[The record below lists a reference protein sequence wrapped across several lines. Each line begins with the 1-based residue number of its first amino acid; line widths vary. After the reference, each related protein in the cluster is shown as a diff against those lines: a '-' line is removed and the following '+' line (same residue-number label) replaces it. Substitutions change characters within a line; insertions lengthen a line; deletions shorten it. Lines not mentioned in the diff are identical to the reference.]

1 MRVTNRMLINNMVN
15 NIGTNLRRMEK
26 YQNQL
31 TTGKKINVPS
41 DDPVVAARALKLRT
55 DVSRLKQYEKNV
67 KDALSW
73 MEITESS
80 LGNIT
85 EILHRA
91 RVLAVQGANGPQ
103 TSDDTK
109 KIAEEVTQLKHQ
121 LVQVGNSTYSGRYIF
136 SGFKTDQKL
145 LNEDGS
151 FAIDVNN
158 FEISASN
165 DDKIV
170 YEVDIGDDIHINLT
184 GGDVFNNG
192 GNAIASN
199 QPSMME
205 LFDDFIA
212 ALNAGDHEAVSE
224 FVDDIDEH
232 MDNIARVRA
241 DVGARYN
248 RLELTE
254 NRLSKNIYNFTK
266 LMSENE
272 DIDQA
277 ENIMFLKSEE
287 NVYQASLAG
296 GARIIQSSLMDFL
309 R

>member
-1 MRVTNRMLINNMVN
+1 MRVTNRMLINNMIN
-15 NIGTNLRRMEK
+15 NIGGNLRRMEK
-26 YQNQL
+26 YQNRL
-31 TTGKKINVPS
+31 STGKKINVPS

-55 DVSRLKQYEKNV
+55 DVSRLEQYDRNV

-80 LGNIT
+80 LANIT
-85 EILHRA
+85 DILHRA
-91 RVLAVQGANGPQ
+91 RVLAVQGANGTTTPE
-103 TSDDTK
+103 DTQ
-109 KIAEEVTQLKHQ
+109 KIEEEVKQLKHQ
-121 LVQVGNSTYSGRYIF
+121 LIQVANSTYSGRYIF

-151 FAIDVNN
+151 FAIEVINDV
-158 FEISASN
+158 E
-165 DDKIV
+165 KIV
-170 YEVDIGDDIHINLT
+170 YEVDIGDDIRINLT

-192 GNAIASN
+192 GDATALDPNSPLMI
-199 QPSMME
+199 E
-205 LFDDFIA
+205 LFNQFIA
-212 ALNAGDHEAVSE
+212 ALNVGDHSTVGGLL
-224 FVDDIDEH
+224 DDIDEH
-232 MDNIARVRA
+232 MDNITRVRA

-277 ENIMFLKSEE
+277 ENIMLLKSEE

-296 GARIIQSSLMDFL
+296 GARIIQPSLMDFL

>member
-1 MRVTNRMLINNMVN
+1 MRVTNRMLINNMIN
-15 NIGTNLRRMEK
+15 NIGGNLRRMEK
-26 YQNQL
+26 YQNRL
-31 TTGKKINVPS
+31 STGKKINVPS

-55 DVSRLKQYEKNV
+55 DVSRLEQYDRNV

-80 LGNIT
+80 LANIT
-85 EILHRA
+85 DILHRA
-91 RVLAVQGANGPQ
+91 RVLAVQGANGTTTPENTQ
-103 TSDDTK
+103 
-109 KIAEEVTQLKHQ
+109 KIEEEVKQLKHQ
-121 LVQVGNSTYSGRYIF
+121 LIQVANSTYSGRYIF

-151 FAIDVNN
+151 FAIEVINDV
-158 FEISASN
+158 E
-165 DDKIV
+165 KIV
-170 YEVDIGDDIHINLT
+170 YEVDIGDDIRINLT

-192 GNAIASN
+192 GDATALDPNPPLMI
-199 QPSMME
+199 E
-205 LFDDFIA
+205 LFNQFIA
-212 ALNAGDHEAVSE
+212 ALNVGDHSTVGGLL
-224 FVDDIDEH
+224 DDIDEH
-232 MDNIARVRA
+232 MDNITRVRA

-277 ENIMFLKSEE
+277 ENIMLLKSEE

-296 GARIIQSSLMDFL
+296 GARIIQPSLMDFL

>member
-1 MRVTNRMLINNMVN
+1 MRVTNRMLINNMIN
-15 NIGTNLRRMEK
+15 NIGGNLRRMEK
-26 YQNQL
+26 YQNRL
-31 TTGKKINVPS
+31 STGKKINVPS

-55 DVSRLKQYEKNV
+55 DVSRLEQYDRNV

-80 LGNIT
+80 LANIT
-85 EILHRA
+85 DILHRA
-91 RVLAVQGANGPQ
+91 RVLAVQGANGTTTPE
-103 TSDDTK
+103 DTQ
-109 KIAEEVTQLKHQ
+109 KIEEEVKQLKHQ
-121 LVQVGNSTYSGRYIF
+121 LIQVANSTYSGRYIF

-151 FAIDVNN
+151 FAIEVINDV
-158 FEISASN
+158 E
-165 DDKIV
+165 KIV
-170 YEVDIGDDIHINLT
+170 YEVDIGDDIRINLT

-192 GNAIASN
+192 GDATALDPNPPLMI
-199 QPSMME
+199 E
-205 LFDDFIA
+205 LFNQFIA
-212 ALNAGDHEAVSE
+212 ALNVGDHSTVGGLL
-224 FVDDIDEH
+224 DDIDEH
-232 MDNIARVRA
+232 MDNITRVRA

-277 ENIMFLKSEE
+277 ENIMLLKSEE

-296 GARIIQSSLMDFL
+296 GARIIQPSLMDFL

>member
-1 MRVTNRMLINNMVN
+1 MRVTNRMLINNMIN
-15 NIGTNLRRMEK
+15 NIGGNLRRMEK
-26 YQNQL
+26 YQNRL
-31 TTGKKINVPS
+31 STGKKINVPS

-55 DVSRLKQYEKNV
+55 DVSRLEQYDRNV

-80 LGNIT
+80 LANIT
-85 EILHRA
+85 DILHRA
-91 RVLAVQGANGPQ
+91 RVLAVQGANGTTTPE
-103 TSDDTK
+103 DTQ
-109 KIAEEVTQLKHQ
+109 KIEEEVKQLKHQ
-121 LVQVGNSTYSGRYIF
+121 LIQVANSTYSGRYIF

-151 FAIDVNN
+151 FAIEVINDV
-158 FEISASN
+158 E
-165 DDKIV
+165 KIV
-170 YEVDIGDDIHINLT
+170 YEVDIGDDIRINLT
-184 GGDVFNNG
+184 GRDVFNNG
-192 GNAIASN
+192 GDATALDPNPPLMI
-199 QPSMME
+199 E
-205 LFDDFIA
+205 LFNQFIA
-212 ALNAGDHEAVSE
+212 ALNVGDHSTVGGLL
-224 FVDDIDEH
+224 DDIDEH
-232 MDNIARVRA
+232 MDNITRVRA

-277 ENIMFLKSEE
+277 ENIMLLKSEE

-296 GARIIQSSLMDFL
+296 GARIIQPSLMDFL

>member
-1 MRVTNRMLINNMVN
+1 MRVTNRMLINNMIN
-15 NIGTNLRRMEK
+15 NIGGNLRRMEK
-26 YQNQL
+26 YQNRL
-31 TTGKKINVPS
+31 STGKKINVPS

-55 DVSRLKQYEKNV
+55 DVSRLEQYDRNV

-80 LGNIT
+80 LANIT
-85 EILHRA
+85 DILHRA
-91 RVLAVQGANGPQ
+91 RVLAVQGANGTTTPE
-103 TSDDTK
+103 DTQ
-109 KIAEEVTQLKHQ
+109 KIEEEVKQLKHQ
-121 LVQVGNSTYSGRYIF
+121 LIQVANSTYSGRYIF
-136 SGFKTDQKL
+136 SGFKTDKKL

-151 FAIDVNN
+151 FAIEVINDV
-158 FEISASN
+158 E
-165 DDKIV
+165 KIV
-170 YEVDIGDDIHINLT
+170 YEVDIGDDIRINLT

-192 GNAIASN
+192 GDATALDPNPPLMI
-199 QPSMME
+199 E
-205 LFDDFIA
+205 LFNQFIA
-212 ALNAGDHEAVSE
+212 ALNAGDHSTVGGLL
-224 FVDDIDEH
+224 DDIDEH
-232 MDNIARVRA
+232 MDNITRVRA

-277 ENIMFLKSEE
+277 ENIMLLKSEE

-296 GARIIQSSLMDFL
+296 GARIIQPSLMDFL

>member
-1 MRVTNRMLINNMVN
+1 MRVTNRMLINNMIN
-15 NIGTNLRRMEK
+15 NIGGNLRRMEK
-26 YQNQL
+26 YQNRL
-31 TTGKKINVPS
+31 STGKKINVPS

-55 DVSRLKQYEKNV
+55 DVSRLEQYDRNV

-80 LGNIT
+80 LANIT
-85 EILHRA
+85 DILHRA
-91 RVLAVQGANGPQ
+91 RVLAVQGANGTTTPE
-103 TSDDTK
+103 DTQ
-109 KIAEEVTQLKHQ
+109 KIEEEVKQLKHQ
-121 LVQVGNSTYSGRYIF
+121 LIQVANSTYSGRYIF

-151 FAIDVNN
+151 FAIEVINDV
-158 FEISASN
+158 E
-165 DDKIV
+165 KIV
-170 YEVDIGDDIHINLT
+170 YEVDIGDDIRINLT

-192 GNAIASN
+192 GDATALDPNPPLMI
-199 QPSMME
+199 E
-205 LFDDFIA
+205 LFNQFIA
-212 ALNAGDHEAVSE
+212 ALNVGDHSTVGGLL
-224 FVDDIDEH
+224 DDIDEH
-232 MDNIARVRA
+232 MDNITRVRA

-277 ENIMFLKSEE
+277 ENIMLLTSEE

-296 GARIIQSSLMDFL
+296 GARIIQPSLMDFL